1 MHHGKYESP
10 RPARRRR
17 RRKSPGMLL
26 ISVVL
31 LLCIATA
38 GTIAYLQDATNEVE
52 NTFTPAHVGI
62 KPSEDVDET
71 KKSDIQFENTG
82 DVPVYIR
89 ATLAI
94 YWTDEFDTTDD
105 GVDNPTKQT
114 IAKPATAKIE
124 GGTKLGEDWFRVGD
138 IYRVYL
144 DGTVTG
150 AEVGGMYDVTTV
162 TAYNDGTQMAYTGT
176 DVRRGPGGMG
186 GFKLDFDGQM
196 SQRPGEGQP
205 PEGIEFSEGME
216 PLEGMSPPDGME
228 FPEGMTPP
236 DGFTPGQMPG
246 QADETEKTGAPNSEF
261 YMQDKV
267 NFFSG
272 LTPVQ

>member
-31 LLCIATA
+31 LLCLATA
-38 GTIAYLQDATNEVE
+38 GTIAFLQDATNKVE
-52 NTFTPAHVGI
+52 NTFTPAHVEI
-62 KPSEDVDET
+62 KPSENVDET

-105 GVDNPTKQT
+105 GVDNPTEQT

-124 GGTKLGEDWFRVGD
+124 GGTTLDKDWFQVGD
-138 IYRVYL
+138 IYYYSKSVAPGKFTSVML
-144 DGTVTG
+144 DEITVTVPEG
-150 AEVGGMYDVTTV
+150 STVQCHIDVHSEAIQAEPETAVGQAWPDVTV
-162 TAYNDGTQMAYTGT
+162 ENGQLKAKQ
-176 DVRRGPGGMG
+176 GGQG
-186 GFKLDFDGQM
+186 
-196 SQRPGEGQP
+196 
-205 PEGIEFSEGME
+205 
-216 PLEGMSPPDGME
+216 
-228 FPEGMTPP
+228 
-236 DGFTPGQMPG
+236 
-246 QADETEKTGAPNSEF
+246 
-261 YMQDKV
+261 
-267 NFFSG
+267 
-272 LTPVQ
+272 